1 MKVKRIISLILV
13 GIMTFLM
20 VSGIEINTV
29 EAAGECVVVSTS
41 TTDVIVGK
49 DVNVK
54 VTLNC
59 PVGLYAAQFELRYD
73 ASMFTYVSG
82 DVGGSSY
89 SGSIPI
95 SYLESGVPTTISW
108 NFTFRA
114 AKTGTSEFSVVGD
127 TFIDKNVEGF
137 TPAYTN
143 AAVKVWAQG
152 SDDATLSTLQVA
164 GATLNPAFAKW
175 TMQYT
180 AYVGTEVTSV
190 DIAAA
195 ATQGGRIEI
204 VGNTTN
210 LVYGNN
216 VITVT
221 SYAPNGKAMKY
232 TITVVR
238 PEPPTEPP
246 TTEPPTEPPEWTEV
260 ELDGEVYHISPDYS
274 KEMIPSGFEAN
285 IVEYGDN
292 EVLAATNDKLKM
304 QLFYLTDEESNG
316 RFFIYDE
323 KEKQF
328 YPFVYID
335 FLENRYILIDYKKA
349 ETTPD
354 DMEKGKV
361 TIGEQQID
369 AFINSEDSS
378 FSYFYA
384 INHNG
389 VYSWY
394 CYDAIEKTVQRV
406 NDIAMPEEV
415 TKEEETTTPAEVIT
429 TEQEH
434 TYDYSSENESL
445 KNANEGLIQ
454 IRNIA
459 IIVAG
464 VLLVVLI
471 GLIVVL
477 IANKSERKHS
487 ISDEKVNYAK
497 LEDEIE
503 KAENIDASSA
513 AADMAKAAKEMSA
526 TLEASEQEPV
536 IEEMEAVVEEISVDN
551 EVIDSEPT
559 RDEIADFDK
568 EADGMEAVASDEE
581 VSLEE
586 NEDFL

>member
-1 MKVKRIISLILV
+1 MRIRRIISSFLV
-13 GIMTFLM
+13 CLMSFMM
-20 VSGIEINTV
+20 VSGLEINTV
-29 EAAGECVVVSTS
+29 KAAGESVVVTTS
-41 TTDVIVGK
+41 TTDVIAGK
-49 DVNVK
+49 DVNVT

-114 AKTGTSEFSVVGD
+114 AKTGTSNFSIVGD
-127 TFIDKNVEGF
+127 TFIDKNVAGF
-137 TPAYTN
+137 TPTYKD

-164 GATLNPAFAKW
+164 GATLSPAFAKW

-190 DIAAA
+190 DIAAT

-204 VGNTTN
+204 AGNTTN

-246 TTEPPTEPPEWTEV
+246 TTEPPTEPPQWTEV
-260 ELDGEVYHISPDYS
+260 EVGNVVYHISPDYS
-274 KEMIPSGFEAN
+274 KEMIPENFEAN
-285 IVEYGDN
+285 IFEYGDN
-292 EVLAATNDKLKM
+292 EVLAATNNKLKL
-304 QLFYLTDEESNG
+304 QLFYLIDEESNG
-316 RFFIYDE
+316 KFFIYDE
-323 KEKQF
+323 KEKSF
-328 YPFVYID
+328 YPFTYID
-335 FLENRYILIDYKKA
+335 FLENRYILIDYSKA
-349 ETTPD
+349 ESTPD
-354 DMEKGKV
+354 NTKNGNV
-361 TIGEQQID
+361 TIGEQQIN
-369 AFINSEDSS
+369 AYISSEDSS

-384 INHNG
+384 VNHNG
-389 VYSWY
+389 VYGWY
-394 CYDAIEKTVQRV
+394 CYDAVEKTIQRV
-406 NDIAMPEEV
+406 NDIVMEEEV
-415 TKEEETTTPAEVIT
+415 AEEETTTAEEITT

-445 KNANEGLIQ
+445 KDANKGLTR

-459 IIVAG
+459 IIAAG

-477 IANKSERKHS
+477 IANKSEKKHA
-487 ISDEKVNYAK
+487 ISEEKVNYGK

-503 KAENIDASSA
+503 KAEAETTASA
-513 AADMAKAAKEMSA
+513 ADDMAKAAKEMSA
-526 TLEASEQEPV
+526 TLEASKQMSVTEDMEEEVFEQ
-536 IEEMEAVVEEISVDN
+536 ISVDD
-551 EVIDSEPT
+551 EVADAEPT
-559 RDEIADFDK
+559 RDEIDAFDK
-568 EADGMEAVASDEE
+568 EADKMEAAAVEE
-581 VSLEE
+581 VSLED
-586 NEDFL
+586 EDFL

>member
-1 MKVKRIISLILV
+1 MKIKRIISSILV
-13 GIMTFLM
+13 GIMAFLM
-20 VSGIEINTV
+20 VSGLEINTV
-29 EAAGECVVVSTS
+29 EAAGESVVVSAS

-49 DVNVK
+49 DVNVT

-114 AKTGTSEFSVVGD
+114 AKTGTSNFSVVGD
-127 TFIDKNVEGF
+127 TFIDKNVAGF
-137 TPAYTN
+137 TPAYTD
-143 AAVKVWAQG
+143 ASVKVWAQG

-164 GATLNPAFAKW
+164 GATLSPAFAKW

-195 ATQGGRIEI
+195 ASQGGRIEI
-204 VGNTTN
+204 AGNTTN

-246 TTEPPTEPPEWTEV
+246 TTEPPTEPPQWTEV
-260 ELDGEVYHISPDYS
+260 EIDDVVYHISPDYS
-274 KEMIPSGFEAN
+274 KDMIPQGFEAN

-292 EVLAATNDKLKM
+292 EVLAATNNKLKL
-304 QLFYLTDEESNG
+304 QLFYLTDEEANG
-316 RFFIYDE
+316 KFFIYDE
-323 KEKQF
+323 KEKSF
-328 YPFVYID
+328 YPFTYID
-335 FLENRYILIDYKKA
+335 FVENRYILIDNSKA
-349 ETTPD
+349 ENTPD
-354 DMEKGKV
+354 DMDTGKV
-361 TIGEQQID
+361 TIGEQQIN
-369 AFINSEDSS
+369 AFINSEDSG

-384 INHNG
+384 VNQNG

-394 CYDAIEKTVQRV
+394 CYDAIEKTIQRV
-406 NDIAMPEEV
+406 NDIAMSEEV
-415 TKEEETTTPAEVIT
+415 TEEEETTTPAETLT
-429 TEQEH
+429 TEQEN

-445 KNANEGLIQ
+445 KDANEGLTR

-477 IANKSERKHS
+477 IANKSEKKHS
-487 ISDEKVNYAK
+487 IPDEKVNYAK

-503 KAENIDASSA
+503 KAEAEE
-513 AADMAKAAKEMSA
+513 EMSA
-526 TLEASEQEPV
+526 TLEASGQEPV
-536 IEEMEAVVEEISVDN
+536 IEEMEDEVLEEISVDN
-551 EVIDSEPT
+551 EVADSEPT
-559 RDEIADFDK
+559 RDEIDAFDK
-568 EADGMEAVASDEE
+568 EADGMEAANVVEE

-586 NEDFL
+586 DEDFL